1 MPGASARVV
10 ALQTSCAS
18 RLSGTVFDDPARVL
32 AVEDA
37 QVDRGRAARSTRAAR
52 RRGPLTCTPRF
63 RSGSAGD
70 MGSRLGRASH
80 VATWS
85 IYLDHAATSPL
96 RPEVL
101 AAYTAALRLVG
112 NPSSIHGHG
121 PGGARAARGGARAG
135 SRRRSGPTRRGG
147 AHRRRH
153 RGGQPRHQGAVLGRR
168 PRRLDPRRRIIV
180 PLAEHHATIDR
191 VEWLA
196 AHEGAVLD
204 WIEVDELG
212 RIRLDALE
220 AALAVGGDEVAL
232 VTALWANNEVG
243 TIQPVAE
250 IVAAAA
256 RYGVPV
262 HLDAIAAYGS
272 VPIDFHALG
281 RRGAQRLGPQDRR
294 TGRHRRAAASRARR
308 RSSRSLHGG
317 NQQRARSGTQDAAG
331 AAAFGVA
338 AELADRRAGRARR
351 ATRDLRD
358 RLIARHP
365 AHGAGRDA
373 ARRPR
378 STGRLPGN
386 AHFTFAGCEGDSLL
400 FLLDVAG
407 FSVSTGSAC
416 QAGVPEASHVLLAM
430 GLSEA
435 EARGALRF
443 TLGPD
448 TTAGR
453 DRRAARRAAG
463 RRRAGARAGL
473 AARQPTLGR

>member
-1 MPGASARVV
+1 MDAMP
-10 ALQTSCAS
+10 
-18 RLSGTVFDDPARVL
+18 
-32 AVEDA
+32 
-37 QVDRGRAARSTRAAR
+37 
-52 RRGPLTCTPRF
+52 
-63 RSGSAGD
+63 
-70 MGSRLGRASH
+70 
-80 VATWS
+80 

-101 AAYTAALRLVG
+101 AAYTAALPLVG
-112 NPSSIHGHG
+112 NPSSIHGQG
-121 PGGARAARGGARAG
+121 QAARELLEQGRDKVAASLGADTVEVVLTGGGTEAVNLG
-135 SRRRSGPTRRGG
+135 IKGLFWSRQLGG
-147 AHRRRH
+147 RVAAE
-153 RGGQPRHQGAVLGRR
+153 GGVSRP
-168 PRRLDPRRRIIV
+168 PRRNRIIV
-180 PLAEHHATIDR
+180 PLGEHHATIDS

-220 AALAVGGDEVAL
+220 AALAVGGDDVAL

-272 VPIDFHALG
+272 VPIDFHASG
-281 RRGAQRLGPQDRR
+281 
-294 TGRHRRAAASRARR
+294 AAALSVSAHKIGGPVGVGALLLAR
-308 RSSRSLHGG
+308 SATVEPLLHGG

-331 AAAFGVA
+331 ASAFGVA
-338 AELADRRAGRARR
+338 AELA
-351 ATRDLRD
+351 TRDLAEHAVRLAGLRD
-358 RLIARHP
+358 RLVRGIQSTVAGAVLRGDPDP
-365 AHGAGRDA
+365 A
-373 ARRPR
+373 
-378 STGRLPGN
+378 GRLPGN
-386 AHFTFAGCEGDSLL
+386 AHFTFEGCEGDSLL

-430 GLSEA
+430 GVSEA
-435 EARGALRF
+435 DARGALRF

-448 TTAGR
+448 TTAAELDALLVVLPGVVEQ
-453 DRRAARRAAG
+453 ARAAG
-463 RRRAGARAGL
+463 L
-473 AARQPTLGR
+473 AERQPTLGR